1 MAKRHN
7 LTKNGYTQIPNEI
20 LVSAAYK
27 DMSGNVAKV
36 LIYFLQRTYRSK
48 KRAIINPEIDATN
61 RQIMKGVG
69 TKSMDLIAKAVIA
82 LIEKYGFIERIK
94 VGHGPA
100 KTPSI
105 YRLCEN
111 YRKWGTRD
119 FKPGKVGKVVNLPGE
134 KWDD

>member
-1 MAKRHN
+1 M
-7 LTKNGYTQIPNEI
+7 I
-20 LVSAAYK
+20 LLSDIVSLL
-27 DMSGNVAKV
+27 SVSLFISVSVSVPVAV
-36 LIYFLQRTYRSK
+36 VFFIGEPY
-48 KRAIINPEIDATN
+48 IINPEIDATN

-119 FKPGKVGKVVNLPGE
+119 FKSGEVGKVVNLPGE